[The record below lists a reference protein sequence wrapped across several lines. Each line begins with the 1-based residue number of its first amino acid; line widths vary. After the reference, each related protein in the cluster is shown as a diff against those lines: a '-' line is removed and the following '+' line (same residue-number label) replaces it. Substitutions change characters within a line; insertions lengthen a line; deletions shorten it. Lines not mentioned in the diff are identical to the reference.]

1 MSRIIK
7 LVVLGV
13 LFSIQIS
20 HGQSK
25 KRDQKPAA
33 PATLPDGW
41 EMGIGLSYAFI
52 AKDGTVEPNSGY
64 GAGIHFRKA
73 LDYLFSLRLEVNAA
87 LPMGTDILS
96 NSSYETQWMDGQI
109 LGVVTLNNLRWNAPT
124 VEKKTNIYALVGGG
138 GNWFTTDQPMV
149 EGEISGHVTGG
160 LGFALR
166 VNEKINI
173 GVEHQVGRV
182 LGNRNSL
189 LNGGGNGDY
198 MHRTGVRVNFNI
210 GLRKKAEPLYWQ
222 NPMKVVLS
230 DIQELKERP
239 VVSLQDSDQD
249 GVPDALDLEPNTSI
263 DAIVDTK
270 GRTLDSDKDGV
281 PDHLDL
287 QPFYTPRQGE
297 YVNAEGVV
305 EELNGPL
312 SEERVKALIEEAI
325 EQRMAQGSSANA
337 EWFLPMIHFDIES
350 TTIKYADYG
359 TLANIGRLLESSPE
373 VKLVVIGHADQTGDA
388 RINNSLSYA
397 RAAAVIQHLVNE
409 YGLARNRFI
418 LQWRGKDQALVPSDN
433 NLMNRRV
440 EFKIAESGDEEMTP
454 PGG

>member
-1 MSRIIK
+1 MARIIM
-7 LVVLGV
+7 LAVLGV
-13 LFSIQIS
+13 FLSIQTS
-20 HGQSK
+20 HSQSK
-25 KRDQKPAA
+25 KKDQKPGS

-41 EMGIGLSYAFI
+41 EMGVGLGYVQI
-52 AKDGTVEPNSGY
+52 AKDGTIEPNSGY
-64 GAGIHFRKA
+64 GLGLHFRKA
-73 LDYLFSLRLEVNAA
+73 LDYLFSLRLEVNGA

-96 NSSYETQWMDGQI
+96 NSSYETQWIDGQL
-109 LGVVTLNNLRWNAPT
+109 LGVVTLNNLRWNAPS

-138 GNWFTTDQPMV
+138 GNWFDSEPSSV
-149 EGEISGHVTGG
+149 EGSISTHLTGG

-173 GVEHQVGRV
+173 GVEHQVSRV
-182 LGNRNSL
+182 LGDRNAL
-189 LNGGGNGDY
+189 LNGGGEGDY
-198 MHRTGVRVNFNI
+198 LHRTGIRVNVNI
-210 GLRKKAEPLYWQ
+210 GLKNKAEPLYWQ
-222 NPMKVVLS
+222 NPMKVVLN
-230 DIQELKERP
+230 DIQDLKDRP
-239 VVSLQDSDQD
+239 VVSLQDTDKD
-249 GVPDALDLEPNTSI
+249 GVPDALDLEPNTARE
-263 DAIVDTK
+263 AIVDTK

-297 YVNAEGVV
+297 YVNSEGVV
-305 EELNGPL
+305 EELNGQL
-312 SEERVKALIEEAI
+312 TEERVKALIEEAI

-359 TLANIGRLLESSPE
+359 TLANIGRLLQSSPE
-373 VKLVVIGHADQTGDA
+373 VNLVVIGHADQTGDA

-397 RAAAVIQHLVNE
+397 RAASVIRHLVTE
-409 YGLARNRFI
+409 YNLSRNRFI
-418 LQWRGKDQALVPSDN
+418 LQWRGKNQALVPSDN

-440 EFKIAESGDEEMTP
+440 EFKIAESGDDEMPP